1 MKKLALVCGIL
12 ASVVVSIS
20 VGVWAMSGNELD
32 RARDNCLNNE
42 DKSACEAFFM
52 NALPNVEQCYGEGVS
67 CFFDTFPSVEQC
79 DKNTCFVVGL
89 SYGGARRYKE
99 AIPYFEKAIAL
110 GENYAAPFLAT
121 IYGNLRDY
129 PNEKKYFEMGCNKGN
144 GDLVQALACSSLG
157 EMYYDGKGVRQ
168 DYAKAAELWKK
179 ACDMKLGIACGY
191 LGALYGKGEGVRQD
205 KSIAKQYFG
214 KACDLGNQLG
224 CDDYRTLNERG
235 VE

>member
-32 RARDNCLNNE
+32 RARDNCFNSFMSGE
-42 DKSACEAFFM
+42 TDESACKAFLM

-79 DKNTCFVVGL
+79 DKNTCFVMAMFYL
-89 SYGGARRYKE
+89 GAERYKE
-99 AIPYFEKAIAL
+99 AIPYLKKAAAL
-110 GENYAAPFLAT
+110 GDDYAAPFLAT

-129 PNEKKYFEMGCNKGN
+129 PNAKKYYE
-144 GDLVQALACSSLG
+144 
-157 EMYYDGKGVRQ
+157 
-168 DYAKAAELWKK
+168 
-179 ACDMKLGIACGY
+179 IACNN
-191 LGALYGKGEGVRQD
+191 LGVLYGRGEGVRQD
-205 KSIAKQYFG
+205 KSIAKEYYG
-214 KACDLGNQLG
+214 KACDLRSQEG
-224 CDDYRTLNERG
+224 CDNYRTLNERG